1 MITFFDDIITS
12 KQNKCVKEAALLLRT
27 KGRKEAGMTRIDGIK
42 LFCEAVACGV
52 EIPRIYLLESRS
64 KELLNAMDAA
74 SPDWR
79 ERLSSAV
86 YMLSES
92 AFSQITEE
100 KSPEGVICLLKYL
113 DKSEK
118 SGTII
123 KKEFSQRADKS
134 VPYRK
139 KGRSIALESVR
150 DPGNLGTIIRT
161 CLAFGITDFYLSG
174 DCAEITSPKVIR
186 SSMGAVF
193 AASIYSCEDFSA
205 VMRQLKSEGFRIN
218 AAALYGSP
226 VLISKT
232 PIDERDIFVIGN
244 EGHGLSEGALA
255 VADRCVIID
264 MQSGPGCESL
274 NAAIAACICAWEQK
288 RRCDLEK

>member
-1 MITFFDDIITS
+1 MITIFDSVITS
-12 KQNKCVKEAALLLRT
+12 KQNRFVKEAVLLQKG
-27 KGRKEAGMTRIDGIK
+27 KGRKEQMTTRTDGIK
-42 LFCEAVACGV
+42 LFAEAFFCGLEIERIFVLASRSEEIFSEMDAVAPG
-52 EIPRIYLLESRS
+52 
-64 KELLNAMDAA
+64 
-74 SPDWR
+74 WR
-79 ERLSSAV
+79 EALSAQVILLADAV
-86 YMLSES
+86 
-92 AFSQITEE
+92 FSLITEE
-100 KSPEGVICLLKYL
+100 KSPEGIICLLKYL

-244 EGHGLSEGALA
+244 EGHGLSEEALA

-288 RRCDLEK
+288 RRCEE

>member
-1 MITFFDDIITS
+1 MVTFFDDIITS
-12 KQNKCVKEAALLLRT
+12 KQNKCVKETALLLRT
-27 KGRKEAGMTRIDGIK
+27 KGRKEAKMTRIDGVK
-42 LFCEAVACGV
+42 LFCEAVSCGLD
-52 EIPRIYLLESRS
+52 IQKIFILDSRS
-64 KELLNAMDAA
+64 EEILCAMDAA

-79 ERLSSAV
+79 ERLSSVV
-86 YMLSES
+86 YLLSES

-123 KKEFSQRADKS
+123 KKEFLKGGIIRRENPTAGRA
-134 VPYRK
+134 
-139 KGRSIALESVR
+139 IALEAIR

-161 CLAFGITDFYLSG
+161 CLAFGITDIYLSS
-174 DCAEITSPKVIR
+174 DCAEVTSPKVIR

-193 AASIYSCEDFSA
+193 AASIFVCESLPSA
-205 VMRQLKSEGFRIN
+205 LVEMKKDGYRIN

-226 VLISKT
+226 VLISET
-232 PIDERDIFVIGN
+232 PLCERDVFVIGN
-244 EGHGLSEGALA
+244 EGHGLSDELLS

-264 MQSGPGCESL
+264 MKTGPGCESL
-274 NAAIAACICAWEQK
+274 NAAVAACVCAWELK
-288 RRCDLEK
+288 RRCDSAK

>member
-123 KKEFSQRADKS
+123 KKEFSCDSIIRRGKCKS
-134 VPYRK
+134 
-139 KGRSIALESVR
+139 GRSIALDAIR

-161 CLAFGITDFYLSG
+161 CLAFGITNIYMSA
-174 DCAEITSPKVIR
+174 DCAEVTSPKVIR

-193 AASIYSCEDFSA
+193 AASLYVCESLPQTLCA
-205 VMRQLKSEGFRIN
+205 LKDEGFRIN

-226 VLISKT
+226 VLISET
-232 PIDERDIFVIGN
+232 PLCERDVFVIGN
-244 EGHGLSEGALA
+244 EGHGLSDEVLA

-264 MQSGPGCESL
+264 MQTGPGCESL
-274 NAAIAACICAWEQK
+274 NAAVAACVCAWEQK

>member
-1 MITFFDDIITS
+1 MITIFDSVITS
-12 KQNKCVKEAALLLRT
+12 KQNRFVKEAVLLQKG
-27 KGRKEAGMTRIDGIK
+27 KGRKEQMTTRTDGIK
-42 LFCEAVACGV
+42 LFAEAFSCGLEMERIFVLASRSEEIFSEMDAVAPG
-52 EIPRIYLLESRS
+52 
-64 KELLNAMDAA
+64 
-74 SPDWR
+74 WR
-79 ERLSSAV
+79 EALSAQVILLADAV
-86 YMLSES
+86 
-92 AFSQITEE
+92 FSLITEE
-100 KSPEGVICLLKYL
+100 KSPEGIICVLKYL

-193 AASIYSCEDFSA
+193 AASIYSCEDLSA

-274 NAAIAACICAWEQK
+274 NAAAAAAVVLWEMA
-288 RRCDLEK
+288 R

>member
-1 MITFFDDIITS
+1 MVTFFDDVITS
-12 KQNKCVKEAALLLRT
+12 KQNKCVKEAALLLRS
-27 KGRKEAGMTRIDGIK
+27 KGRREAKMTRIDGVK
-42 LFCEAVACGV
+42 LFSEAVSCGASV
-52 EIPRIYLLESRS
+52 PRIFINADRS
-64 KELLNAMDAA
+64 DEVLSSMDAY

-79 ERLSSAV
+79 TRLDSVV

-123 KKEFSQRADKS
+123 KKEFSQSDIIRREKPSGGCA
-134 VPYRK
+134 
-139 KGRSIALESVR
+139 IALEAIR

-161 CLAFGITDFYLSG
+161 CLAFGITDIYLSS
-174 DCAEITSPKVIR
+174 DCAEVTSPKVIR

-193 AASIYSCEDFSA
+193 AAGIHVCESLPDA
-205 VMRQLKSEGFRIN
+205 LAEMKKEGYRIN

-226 VLISKT
+226 VLISDT
-232 PIDERDIFVIGN
+232 PLTRRDVFVIGN
-244 EGHGLSEGALA
+244 EGHGLSDEVLSI
-255 VADRCVIID
+255 ADRCVIID
-264 MQSGPGCESL
+264 MRTGPGCESL
-274 NAAIAACICAWEQK
+274 NAATAASICAWEIW
-288 RRCDLEK
+288 RRCKDER